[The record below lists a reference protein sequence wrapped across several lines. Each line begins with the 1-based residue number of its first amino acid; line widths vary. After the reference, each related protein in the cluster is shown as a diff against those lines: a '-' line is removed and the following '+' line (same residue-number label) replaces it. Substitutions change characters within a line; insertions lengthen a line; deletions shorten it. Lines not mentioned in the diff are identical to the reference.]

1 MAADAAPYPP
11 CMAESPTGPPL
22 PPGRHVKLRGRGT
35 TFVREI
41 AGPPGAETVV
51 LLHGLGATAD
61 LNWFRC
67 YGPLGRH
74 YRVISLDHRGHGRGI
89 RSMRPFRLSDC
100 ADDVAALAEH
110 LDIDRII
117 PVGYS
122 MGGPIAQLLWRRHRD
137 LVGGL
142 VLCATSRSFSRQRPT
157 DRVLMSSL
165 LGLSAAARVTPP
177 QLRTYAV
184 TLIGGQ
190 LGNDPMAQWAM
201 RQIRRHDQSAV
212 LQAAW
217 AIGSYD
223 SRRWTGEVDVPAA
236 VVATMKDRNV
246 PAWRQVKLAQ
256 AIPGATLHRI
266 AADHGACA
274 VETSLFNPALL
285 EACRSVTSRLPST
298 VSHGSARS

>member
-1 MAADAAPYPP
+1 MADRPA
-11 CMAESPTGPPL
+11 GPPL
-22 PPGRHVKLRGRGT
+22 PPGRHVKLPGRGT

-41 AGPPGAETVV
+41 EGPPGAPALV

-74 YRVISLDHRGHGRGI
+74 YRVIALDHRGHGRGL
-89 RSMRPFRLSDC
+89 RSRRPFRLSDC
-100 ADDVAALAEH
+100 ADDVAALAEQLG
-110 LDIDRII
+110 LDQII

-142 VLCATSRSFSRQRPT
+142 VLCATSRSFTRQRPT

-165 LGLSAAARVTPP
+165 IGLSAAARITPP
-177 QLRTYAV
+177 QLRAYVV

-190 LGNDPMAQWAM
+190 FGNDPMGQWAM

-223 SRRWTGEVDVPAA
+223 SRRWITDVDVPAA
-236 VVATMKDRNV
+236 VVATMHDRLV
-246 PAWRQVKLAQ
+246 AAWRQVKLAD
-256 AIPGATLHRI
+256 AIPGATIHRI
-266 AADHGACA
+266 AADHGAC
-274 VETSLFNPALL
+274 VMETRLFIPALL
-285 EACRSVTSRLPST
+285 EACASVTSRLRST
-298 VSHGSARS
+298 ASPGIATS